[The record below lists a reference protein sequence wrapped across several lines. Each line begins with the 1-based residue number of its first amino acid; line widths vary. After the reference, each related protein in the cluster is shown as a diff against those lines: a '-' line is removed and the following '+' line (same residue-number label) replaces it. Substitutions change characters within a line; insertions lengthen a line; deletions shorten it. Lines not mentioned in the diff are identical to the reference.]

1 MSNTDSVER
10 SSSAERPAR
19 LVDGDDLDAFIEDSP
34 VALVEFY
41 TEGCGICRSME
52 PVLGNLARELD
63 AAVGLIN
70 PRDDPPLVERFDV
83 RSVPL
88 FVLFVDGSPVARRAD
103 GFIGGDDLAAWVSE
117 NSTASATDR

>member
-1 MSNTDSVER
+1 MSNTETEEPPRDRPVEL
-10 SSSAERPAR
+10 A
-19 LVDGDDLDAFIEDSP
+19 DGAALEAFVSGGG

-41 TEGCGICRSME
+41 TEGCGVCRSME

-63 AAVGLIN
+63 ARVGYIN

-88 FVLFVDGSPVARRAD
+88 FVRFVDGDPVARRAE
-103 GFIGGDDLAAWVSE
+103 GFISGDDLAAWVRTGRMDAGAKAE
-117 NSTASATDR
+117 

>member
-1 MSNTDSVER
+1 MSNSKSNARSGRDRPVEL
-10 SSSAERPAR
+10 ADERA
-19 LVDGDDLDAFIEDSP
+19 LEAFVSESDA
-34 VALVEFY
+34 ALVEFY

-63 AAVGLIN
+63 ARVGYLN

-88 FVLFVDGSPVARRAD
+88 FVRFVDGDPVARRAE
-103 GFIGGDDLAAWVSE
+103 GFISGDDLAAWVRGR
-117 NSTASATDR
+117 TGDDGG